1 MASEAQVSLPPL
13 TARRWSV
20 AQWHEQAC
28 EWQALLT
35 RSQAD
40 PLFLSFEWLSSWWSC
55 FGDSLGQSPEVLAFY
70 RGTQLAGLAPL
81 YRQRVLRNGF
91 LPAQSMQMMGLAWRD
106 PEPLISEYLDVIGA
120 EADLAPLRE
129 ACVRQLLED
138 PAWSEFVIGFTA
150 SGSEWRAAYQRCA
163 GGERYYVR
171 ELDRSV
177 AYQADLSCGF
187 APYLAGLEQST
198 RRSLWNLRHRLGGA
212 GQVLLEN
219 VAQEGIGRAF
229 QDLNR
234 LHQLRCALAARG
246 GDAREA
252 CRPQERHVDR
262 RRGYCKTLIGAY
274 VGRGLAAAD
283 VLLARLK
290 REREPGA
297 AFGIL
302 RAPHDAARHLPHE
315 REAGRHEAEVRSAA
329 SERHTQ
335 GLALAADDVGA
346 APSDAAPL
354 ARRLVERERGGI
366 HHRDHQNVVR
376 MRPIGEL
383 IDLLQVAEE
392 IRLLQHQRGGIRRT
406 VRFER
411 LERRQAAAA
420 VVIHR
425 LEFQALI
432 ARDRTRHASVR
443 RVHGARQQDA
453 PRSRRSVRAHGHEA
467 RLGQA

>member
-13 TARRWSV
+13 VARRWSV
-20 AQWHEQAC
+20 AQWHEQAG
-28 EWQALLT
+28 EWQALLA
-35 RSQAD
+35 RSPAD

-91 LPAQSMQMMGLAWRD
+91 LPAQSVQMMGLAWRD

-234 LHQLRCALAARG
+234 LHQLRWQRPAFTGRRLRFHATLAEQLAARG
-246 GDAREA
+246 ELALSRLHVAGEVVSVLYDIRKGRRQYNIKMAFDPAFSSRVSLGLIHLGYAMEAACEEGGVTLYDLLAGPGRANDYKRHLSQARRA
-252 CRPQERHVDR
+252 LSCVQMLRGSLLPRLYRWRDR
-262 RRGYCKTLIGAY
+262 RR
-274 VGRGLAAAD
+274 
-283 VLLARLK
+283 
-290 REREPGA
+290 
-297 AFGIL
+297 
-302 RAPHDAARHLPHE
+302 
-315 REAGRHEAEVRSAA
+315 
-329 SERHTQ
+329 
-335 GLALAADDVGA
+335 
-346 APSDAAPL
+346 
-354 ARRLVERERGGI
+354 
-366 HHRDHQNVVR
+366 
-376 MRPIGEL
+376 
-383 IDLLQVAEE
+383 
-392 IRLLQHQRGGIRRT
+392 
-406 VRFER
+406 
-411 LERRQAAAA
+411 
-420 VVIHR
+420 
-425 LEFQALI
+425 
-432 ARDRTRHASVR
+432 
-443 RVHGARQQDA
+443 
-453 PRSRRSVRAHGHEA
+453 
-467 RLGQA
+467 